1 MRAILQTRHGHNVR
15 MVISCD
21 IFDSM
26 HSRGYYVGYLFR
38 ISANGARSS
47 IFIKVIREHAMKMI
61 NDHVYVQIKLHFTI
75 PSSNDKC
82 FHCAS
87 RLLHSQHSQWYVHL
101 DFINTMHSIVCTRIT
116 FWFCTSAI
124 ITKITQYCIN
134 RWRKTFD
141 WICTP
146 IFWFWCMF
154 HKAFS
159 VKYVLNWLYMFL
171 YCFGNHFR

>member
-1 MRAILQTRHGHNVR
+1 M
-15 MVISCD
+15 ISCD

-26 HSRGYYVGYLFR
+26 HSRGYYVGHLFR
-38 ISANGARSS
+38 ISANGASSS

-116 FWFCTSAI
+116 FWFCSSTNHNKNISILYKQMEEKAWLNLHTHI
-124 ITKITQYCIN
+124 LV
-134 RWRKTFD
+134 
-141 WICTP
+141 
-146 IFWFWCMF
+146 WCMF

-159 VKYVLNWLYMFL
+159 AKYVLNLIYI
-171 YCFGNHFR
+171 YI